1 MTKTRTGAPAEAA
14 SDRGGKY
21 LTFHLA
27 GEEYGIEIL
36 KVNEI
41 IGMLP
46 ITRVP
51 RMPEAVRGVVNL
63 RGKVIPVLDLR
74 RRFMIAATDDTHAT
88 CIIVVQV
95 RGTQTGVVVDTVSDV
110 VDIPDEDV
118 LDTPSFGVDVET
130 DYLLGIARS
139 DGRVRLLLD
148 IDRVLAAEMMAAPE
162 PGAPAADAHAHSS

>member
-1 MTKTRTGAPAEAA
+1 MAMMHTTARAEPAA
-14 SDRGGKY
+14 DRGGKY

-51 RMPEAVRGVVNL
+51 RLPDAVRGVINL

-74 RRFMIAATDDTHAT
+74 RRFLIDTAEDTHAT

-95 RGTQTGVVVDTVSDV
+95 RGTLTGVVVDTVSDV
-110 VDIPDEDV
+110 VDIPGDDIV
-118 LDTPSFGVDVET
+118 DTPSFGADVQT
-130 DYLLGIARS
+130 AYLLGIARS

-148 IDRVLAAEMMAAPE
+148 IDRVLPS
-162 PGAPAADAHAHSS
+162 GAVASPAGEQDSGQLS

>member
-1 MTKTRTGAPAEAA
+1 MSKLDTTALAA
-14 SDRGGKY
+14 AAIDRGGKY
-21 LTFHLA
+21 LTFQLA
-27 GEEYGIEIL
+27 GEEYGIAIL

-74 RRFMIAATDDTHAT
+74 RRFLPDAAEDTSAT
-88 CIIVVQV
+88 CIIIVQV

-110 VDIPDEDV
+110 VDIPGEDIV
-118 LDTPSFGVDVET
+118 DPPAFGPQVRT

-148 IDRVLAAEMMAAPE
+148 IERVLAE
-162 PGAPAADAHAHSS
+162 DAVPVRAGLERESEATAGS

>member
-1 MTKTRTGAPAEAA
+1 MSKMDTTALVESST
-14 SDRGGKY
+14 DRGGKY

-74 RRFMIAATDDTHAT
+74 RRFEMDATEDTPAT
-88 CIIVVQV
+88 CIIVVQLH
-95 RGTQTGVVVDTVSDV
+95 GTQTGVVVDTVSDV
-110 VDIPDEDV
+110 VDIASDDI
-118 LDTPSFGVDVET
+118 LDTPSFGADVNT

-139 DGRVRLLLD
+139 EGRVRLLLD
-148 IDRVLAAEMMAAPE
+148 IQRVLAEAAV
-162 PGAPAADAHAHSS
+162 PAHAAVDADADSDSQHS

>member
-1 MTKTRTGAPAEAA
+1 MSKMDTMAPAETAV
-14 SDRGGKY
+14 DRGGKY

-63 RGKVIPVLDLR
+63 RGKVIPVIDLR
-74 RRFMIAATDDTHAT
+74 RRFLMAATEDTSAT

-110 VDIPDEDV
+110 VDIHSDDV
-118 LDTPSFGVDVET
+118 LDTPSFGADVNT

-139 DGRVRLLLD
+139 ESRVRLLLD
-148 IDRVLAAEMMAAPE
+148 IERVLAEHAVSAHAALEAEPE
-162 PGAPAADAHAHSS
+162 PQSEHS